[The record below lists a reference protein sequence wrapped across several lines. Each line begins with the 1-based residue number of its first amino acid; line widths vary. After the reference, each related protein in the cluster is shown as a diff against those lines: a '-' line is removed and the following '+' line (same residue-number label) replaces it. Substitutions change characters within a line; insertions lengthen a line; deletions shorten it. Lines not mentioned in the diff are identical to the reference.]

1 MWHYVWWC
9 DTMYDDVTLRM
20 TLCMMMRHAPASSS
34 CAFSTW
40 HTHTHTN
47 VHTHTHTASASY
59 QSHTSIYTYICIH
72 VCCMHVYVYV
82 YLCANHTP
90 TLTLTHPHSHSHMAI
105 HTHALKHTSLASSI
119 LRCFSNSSRERERER
134 ETERETER
142 DLNGQAEQLF
152 SLYVSLSP
160 PPPYTHTLSPS
171 LSASLLCVPWEGLA
185 GDEQQS
191 YRQRQHLDRWNLT
204 AGVP

>member
-1 MWHYVWWC
+1 
-9 DTMYDDVTLRM
+9 
-20 TLCMMMRHAPASSS
+20 
-34 CAFSTW
+34 
-40 HTHTHTN
+40 
-47 VHTHTHTASASY
+47 
-59 QSHTSIYTYICIH
+59 
-72 VCCMHVYVYV
+72 
-82 YLCANHTP
+82 
-90 TLTLTHPHSHSHMAI
+90 MAI